1 MFTSSQA
8 RVRAAVYEHLI
19 RHGVAPDASS
29 LAGTLG
35 IDEPDALA
43 SLRELA
49 DAHALALGSDR
60 ESIWMAHP
68 FSAVPTLYPVETT
81 DGAQYRANCAWDAL
95 GVLALLGCDG
105 RSVTK
110 CPDCNDPMVLEVVDG
125 ALVPSDDVVHFLV
138 PPRRFWDDVG
148 FT

>member
-19 RHGVAPDASS
+19 RHGDAPDAST

-35 IDEPDALA
+35 IDESDALA
-43 SLRELA
+43 CLRELA
-49 DAHALALGSDR
+49 NSHALALRSNR

-68 FSAVPTLYPVETT
+68 FSAVPTPYPVETV
-81 DGAQYRANCAWDAL
+81 DSAHYWANCAWDAL
-95 GVLALLGCDG
+95 GVLALLGRDG
-105 RSVTK
+105 KSVTE
-110 CPDCNDPMVLEVVDG
+110 CPDCNDPMVLEVVGG
-125 ALVPSDDVVHFLV
+125 ALVPSDDVIHFLV